1 MMYICN
7 LCPRKCGIDRDE
19 KLGLCRMKNELAV
32 SKASVHVFEEP
43 VISGTR
49 GSGTIFFAGCTIYLA
64 SSAKIMKFLKI
75 GTLSS
80 ST

>member
-19 KLGLCRMKNELAV
+19 KLGVCKMKNELAV

-49 GSGTIFFAGCTIYLA
+49 GSGTVFSQDAIYLA
-64 SSAKIMKFLKI
+64 SFAKIMKFLKI
-75 GTLSS
+75 RTLYL